1 MSSPLSIETTGESIE
16 EAIAKG
22 LAELKVEPSQVIVE
36 VLEEPSA
43 GMFGLPGRLARVRL
57 QVLSFPKPVYDAP
70 PPTPAPPEPPI
81 ELPRPPRV
89 EAPPRQEPSEQRAE
103 RPERESRPERAD
115 RPQGER
121 APRADRP
128 DRPERANR
136 SERPQ
141 GESGTGERRERPQ
154 GERRDRPQGERR
166 SERPARPPKREFQNE
181 FPDYMD
187 VDDEEVP
194 VLIQAA
200 EVPEEEWDDEASIGR
215 VVLNELLTH
224 MDVHAHIAVRRAEAG
239 EQGESTPWVLDIA
252 GSNLQRLV
260 GRRGE
265 TLASLQYITRLITS
279 RELQRRSE
287 IIVDVEGYKA
297 RRAASLHALAL
308 RMADEAVR
316 TSRTIPLEPM
326 PPHERRIIHLALRG
340 RQDVVT
346 KSVGEG
352 VARKVT
358 IVPSSQA

>member
-1 MSSPLSIETTGESIE
+1 
-16 EAIAKG
+16 
-22 LAELKVEPSQVIVE
+22 
-36 VLEEPSA
+36 
-43 GMFGLPGRLARVRL
+43 
-57 QVLSFPKPVYDAP
+57 
-70 PPTPAPPEPPI
+70 
-81 ELPRPPRV
+81 
-89 EAPPRQEPSEQRAE
+89 
-103 RPERESRPERAD
+103 
-115 RPQGER
+115 
-121 APRADRP
+121 
-128 DRPERANR
+128 
-136 SERPQ
+136 
-141 GESGTGERRERPQ
+141 
-154 GERRDRPQGERR
+154 
-166 SERPARPPKREFQNE
+166 
-181 FPDYMD
+181 MD

-194 VLIQAA
+194 VLTQTPEI
-200 EVPEEEWDDEASIGR
+200 PEEEWDDEASIGR
-215 VVLNELLTH
+215 VVLNELLSH
-224 MDVHAHIAVRRAEAG
+224 MDVRAHIAVRRAEAG

-252 GSNLQRLV
+252 GSNLQRLI

-287 IIVDVEGYKA
+287 VIVDVEGYKA

-352 VARKVT
+352 VGRKVT

>member
-1 MSSPLSIETTGESIE
+1 MSSPQSIETTADSIE

-22 LAELKVEPSQVIVE
+22 LAELKVGPSQVIVE

-43 GMFGLPGRLARVRL
+43 GMFGLPGRPARVRL
-57 QVLSFPKPVYDAP
+57 QVLSFPKPVFDAP
-70 PPTPAPPEPPI
+70 PPPPPPPV
-81 ELPRPPRV
+81 EPPRV
-89 EAPPRQEPSEQRAE
+89 EAPRPAAEPRAE
-103 RPERESRPERAD
+103 RPERESRPERTE
-115 RPQGER
+115 RPER
-121 APRADRP
+121 TDRP
-128 DRPERANR
+128 DRSNR
-136 SERPQ
+136 
-141 GESGTGERRERPQ
+141 GERSDRGNRGDRPGGRERPQ
-154 GERRDRPQGERR
+154 GERRADRNEERRDRP
-166 SERPARPPKREFQNE
+166 PRPPKREFQNE

-194 VLIQAA
+194 VLTQTPEI
-200 EVPEEEWDDEASIGR
+200 PEEEWDDEASIGR
-215 VVLNELLTH
+215 VVLNELLSH
-224 MDVHAHIAVRRAEAG
+224 MDVRAHIAVRRAEAG

-252 GSNLQRLV
+252 GSNLQRLI

-287 IIVDVEGYKA
+287 VIVDVEGYKA

-352 VARKVT
+352 VGRKVT